1 MLLASGGGGG
11 GFFPARWLMGHWS
24 PGRRS
29 QESLWQQLAPL
40 PHKAPPQGDGG
51 QLAWQP
57 CSGQRHFVAE
67 TTMLSQNSR
76 GVQRRLGTPA
86 LTVKTGEIAGSP
98 PSVFERLDTGGSPQ
112 VHRERRVSYLQLRGA
127 PFITNQQQVALAVH
141 NNLLLEPAPCEGR
154 PWSEHRPQSQQH
166 RSQHPAAS
174 QSPPPPRPRTAH
186 GTRLGL
192 VLEGRAGRDTD
203 QHPPPSP
210 PPHGQCPTG
219 EPCQEVPAPMG
230 KQHKPL
236 QGPCA

>member
-1 MLLASGGGGG
+1 MKASSALWEQFFGLPCPAFPPLSSQGVPTEPTCRLRHCIRSPPSAFGKRGAGG

-141 NNLLLEPAPCEGR
+141 NNLLLEPATCEGR
-154 PWSEHRPQSQQH
+154 P
-166 RSQHPAAS
+166 
-174 QSPPPPRPRTAH
+174 
-186 GTRLGL
+186 
-192 VLEGRAGRDTD
+192 
-203 QHPPPSP
+203 
-210 PPHGQCPTG
+210 
-219 EPCQEVPAPMG
+219 
-230 KQHKPL
+230 
-236 QGPCA
+236 